1 MFYGNAFG
9 NLTTAYT
16 NKTYLRGSVNSAT
29 ETALAESINGLM
41 NIPYVWGG
49 SSKKGTDCSGF
60 TQQVYK
66 NLGVNLP
73 RTSGEQ
79 YKSTTRVNSSEL

>member
-1 MFYGNAFG
+1 MFYGNALG

-73 RTSGEQ
+73 RTSGE
-79 YKSTTRVNSSEL
+79 